1 MNLVKTSPTSCH
13 YHNGFSTYFSYSTR
27 QIHLGEPF
35 PLPPCRHETI
45 LTVYSYI
52 LQTNFHLQ
60 TRDELHGYIFVHID
74 NPMKNNLY
82 GLWCC
87 WCCLWLWLIC
97 NDFLFYSESTENS
110 LQSQYLHILLS
121 VCSGHLEEWY
131 LLREEKR
138 RYIVNCLYWSDSV
151 SASDHYTRTP
161 LVSNNKEHCNAP
173 TEKNWDCFDCKQ
185 YIYLVVE
192 RIRGWHKNW

>member
-1 MNLVKTSPTSCH
+1 MNYPGLVIFISVDLDPTLSNFYWKNKSFLPELNLVKTSPTSCH

-35 PLPPCRHETI
+35 PLPTCRHETI
-45 LTVYSYI
+45 LTVYSYK

-110 LQSQYLHILLS
+110 LQSQYLHVLLS

-131 LLREEKR
+131 LLREK
-138 RYIVNCLYWSDSV
+138 
-151 SASDHYTRTP
+151 
-161 LVSNNKEHCNAP
+161 K
-173 TEKNWDCFDCKQ
+173 
-185 YIYLVVE
+185 IYCELFVLKWLCIS
-192 RIRGWHKNW
+192 IRSLHKNTISL